1 VRICE
6 PARKAQPEILQF
18 TGMIVT
24 SMNASEEAIFEK
36 LAAPESRAAI
46 VKPVCNVLDDWHE
59 IAPLPSSY
67 RVTKL
72 GWIVEVSLGRGVE
85 LNAAGEMEPW
95 QADREWEGL
104 LNREPETVDTANWLL
119 SDSWGIVL
127 NLGGNARG
135 LVVAED
141 RFRQAINVKG
151 AIWFSELGE
160 AISFI
165 PPSEEEPHRS
175 LTN

>member
-1 VRICE
+1 MQICE

-24 SMNASEEAIFEK
+24 SMNASEETIFEK
-36 LAAPESRAAI
+36 LKAPESRAAI

-59 IAPLPSSY
+59 IAPLPPSY

-72 GWIVEVSLGRGVE
+72 GWIIEVSLGRGVE
-85 LNAAGEMEPW
+85 LNAAGEMEHW

-104 LNREPETVDTANWLL
+104 LHHEPDTVDTANWLL

-127 NLGGNARG
+127 NLGSGTRG

-141 RFRQAINVKG
+141 RFQQAIKVRG

-165 PPSEEEPHRS
+165 PPNEEELHRS